1 VAAFVGMPNLLPAK
15 VREIRRESGATLA
28 RVDGD
33 GWEGWCSAGDD
44 VQPGE
49 AVTVIVRPEAIQLD
63 RAAGARAEPSLAWRG
78 VVTQRFFRG
87 ARNLYTVEVGSCR
100 FNVDAPPDQS
110 FTTGATV
117 SLSVAALH
125 TWSVRD

>member
-1 VAAFVGMPNLLPAK
+1 MPNLLEAK
-15 VREIRRESGATLA
+15 IHETRRGPTGTLA

-44 VQPGE
+44 AQPGD
-49 AVTVIVRPEAIQLD
+49 AVTVIVRPEVIQPGRPLSPD
-63 RAAGARAEPSLAWRG
+63 AEPGLVWSG

-87 ARNLYTVEVGSCR
+87 TRNLYTVDVGLHR

-110 FTTGATV
+110 FAAGATV
-117 SLSVAALH
+117 SLAVAAGH
-125 TWSVRD
+125 TWAVRD